1 MKSNKKR
8 ILFVLAILT
17 MALVLSCALVAC
29 NKTDSPDAP
38 KKEFT
43 ITFDTQGGSE
53 VKPITIAEGAT
64 ITLPRNPTKEG
75 YIFDGWYLS
84 DAFVEKFVATKTITG
99 DITLYAKWLEDNG
112 HQILL
117 HHG

>member
-29 NKTDSPDAP
+29 TKADTPDAP

-64 ITLPRNPTKEG
+64 ITLHAIRQKKVIYST
-75 YIFDGWYLS
+75 DG
-84 DAFVEKFVATKTITG
+84 I
-99 DITLYAKWLEDNG
+99 
-112 HQILL
+112 
-117 HHG
+117 